1 MKVPVSEKV
10 KILAHILE
18 QVTNRKLTYNHK
30 WIQTGSLLDKREPNQ
45 NSEHSLTD
53 KKLIQLKDKYY
64 ILLRSPLAT
73 SQRRLGL

>member
-1 MKVPVSEKV
+1 MKVPVSEKG

-18 QVTNRKLTYNHK
+18 QVPNRKLTYNHK

-53 KKLIQLKDKYY
+53 KKPIQ
-64 ILLRSPLAT
+64 
-73 SQRRLGL
+73 